1 MKGKMK
7 EILIPTVALFVI
19 SLISTALL
27 GGTNALTAEKIAQV
41 AAETA
46 AKARTVV
53 LTQATDFEEMTLTV
67 DDTEYTYYIG
77 KDSNGETVGYTVTT
91 QDKSYGGTIEVMT
104 GFDIDGKIT
113 GIEILTIDDTPGLGM
128 NAKND
133 SFKNEY
139 VGKSGELTV
148 SKTASEE
155 NEIQAITG
163 ATITSKAVTRCVNLA
178 SEIVA
183 QSKGGAN

>member
-7 EILIPTVALFVI
+7 EILIPTVALFI
-19 SLISTALL
+19 ICLISTALL
-27 GGTNALTAEKIAQV
+27 GGTNSLTAEKIKQV
-41 AAETA
+41 AAESA
-46 AKARTVV
+46 AKARTLV
-53 LTQATDFEEMTLTV
+53 LTQATDFEENKITV
-67 DDTEYTYYIG
+67 EDTEYTYYIG
-77 KDSNGETVGYTVTT
+77 KDANGEAVGYTVTT

-104 GFDIDGKIT
+104 GFDLDGTIM

-139 VGKSGELTV
+139 VGKTGELTV
-148 SKTASEE
+148 SKTASAD

-178 SEIVA
+178 STIVSQA
-183 QSKGGAN
+183 KGGAD

>member
-1 MKGKMK
+1 MKGRMK
-7 EILIPTVALFVI
+7 DILIPTVALFI
-19 SLISTALL
+19 ICLISTVLL
-27 GGTNALTAEKIAQV
+27 GGTNELTAEKIKQV

-46 AKARTVV
+46 ANARTLV
-53 LTQATDFEEMTLTV
+53 LTQATEFEEKTITV
-67 DDTEYTYYIG
+67 EETEYTYYIG
-77 KDSNGETVGYTVTT
+77 KNASGETVGYTVTT

-104 GFDIDGKIT
+104 GFDVDGKIT
-113 GIEILTIDDTPGLGM
+113 GVEILTIDDTPGLGM

-133 SFKNEY
+133 SFRNEY

-148 SKTASEE
+148 SKTASAD

-178 SEIVA
+178 SQIVS

>member
-19 SLISTALL
+19 CLISTALL

-46 AKARTVV
+46 ANARTLV
-53 LTQATDFEEMTLTV
+53 LTTATEFEEKTITFEN
-67 DDTEYTYYIG
+67 TEYTYYIG
-77 KDSNGETVGYTVTT
+77 KDTNGEMVGYTVTT

-104 GFDIDGKIT
+104 GFDVDGKIT
-113 GIEILTIDDTPGLGM
+113 GVEILTIDDTPGLGM

-133 SFKNEY
+133 SFRNEY

-148 SKTASEE
+148 SKTASAD

-178 SEIVA
+178 SQIVS